1 MADNKFLTLE
11 GLTYYHGKLKTLVAT
26 KSELEQVKQT
36 ITSGLSW
43 IAPVA
48 NLAALKAITTPKE
61 GLTTSL
67 EDTNQIYRFDAGMS
81 LDSDKPDNTMV
92 KPNDGTPGAWVLLGT
107 TVYSKATDSTDGLMG
122 SDHVQALTKATSD
135 IAAIN
140 AKFEGES
147 AKSAV
152 KLANARNFSVTGLV
166 TADPVAFDGTGDV
179 ALNVTSITIDNVD
192 ASKITQ
198 GTLSVD
204 RLPKEALT
212 TLKEVSSDEER
223 LALTTSDVQN
233 GDTVKVTGTN
243 KMYFV
248 VDDSRLNEEAGYSEY
263 KLEVK
268 WDEITSKPGEF
279 TPAAHQQA
287 SDTIN
292 VMTGYSKAAATEA
305 ISASDSLNTAIGK
318 LERALDDK
326 ANAAD
331 ITTISNQEIDELFA

>member
-1 MADNKFLTLE
+1 MATNKFLTLE
-11 GLTYYHGKLKTLVAT
+11 GLTYYHGKLKTVVAT
-26 KSELEQVKQT
+26 KEEVEQIKQT
-36 ITSGLSW
+36 ITNGLSW

-67 EDTNQIYRFDAGMS
+67 TDTNQIYRFDAGAT
-81 LDSDKPDNTMV
+81 LEADKPDNTMV
-92 KPNDGTPGAWVLLGT
+92 KPGDSTQGAWVLLGT
-107 TVYSKATDSTDGLMG
+107 TVYNKATESADGLMG
-122 SDHVQALTKATSD
+122 SDHVKALTKATSD

-140 AKFEGES
+140 AKFEGQN

-152 KLANARNFSVTGLV
+152 KLAAAHNFSVTGLV
-166 TADPVAFDGTGDV
+166 TADPVAFDGTGNV
-179 ALNVTSITIDNVD
+179 ALNVKSITINNVD
-192 ASKITQ
+192 ASHITK
-198 GTLSVD
+198 GTLAVE

-212 TLKEVSSDEER
+212 TLKEVASDRDR
-223 LALTTSDVQN
+223 LALTTADVQN

-248 VDDSRLNEEAGYSEY
+248 VDSSKLNTEAGYSEY

-268 WDEITSKPGEF
+268 WNDIVSKPGEF

-287 SDTIN
+287 SNTIN
-292 VMTGYSKAAATEA
+292 AMTGYSKAAATAA
-305 ISASDSLNTAIGK
+305 IAPSDTLNIAVGK

-326 ANAAD
+326 VNSAD
-331 ITTISNQEIDELFA
+331 ITTISNTEIDALFN